1 MGGLGNITTISTQ
14 ESEYTGSY
22 INLYRNLIKIKIK
35 ICRLF
40 YDFNLNTIIK
50 NIKKKTM
57 I

>member
-22 INLYRNLIKIKIK
+22 INNLYRNLIKIKIK

-50 NIKKKTM
+50 NIKKKQ
-57 I
+57 